1 MPSIKSSRLLELD
14 SLRGIAAVFVVLFHL
29 TMDRFKGKSIFHL
42 GLTGVELFFIISGFV
57 IFMTIEK
64 VTTSKE
70 FIISRVSRLY
80 PTYWFCVTVT
90 MLSYILTKTAVAHN
104 IIPFYLGNLTMFQ
117 SYLFINYLDGSYWTM
132 TVEMVFYIYM
142 LLLFASGY
150 FRKTIS
156 ISTIL
161 LIPLFIYGVWISY
174 KFPGAGSKVFKFL
187 GLVQFFPL
195 FFSGILYYH
204 LKFKERKNSYYI
216 LLLVCFLVQISLFH
230 TIPFRSSL
238 ITFQSYISMV
248 LLYNAVFLLYIFGKL
263 KFIVNPLTVFL
274 GNISYPLYLI
284 HQFVSL
290 NVIMPLLLK
299 YTSFW
304 PAIIIDLIIVIL
316 IGYLINLFIEAPA
329 LRYSRSKWLKRP
341 ISKIAIENETI
352 KI

>member
-1 MPSIKSSRLLELD
+1 
-14 SLRGIAAVFVVLFHL
+14 
-29 TMDRFKGKSIFHL
+29 
-42 GLTGVELFFIISGFV
+42 
-57 IFMTIEK
+57 
-64 VTTSKE
+64 
-70 FIISRVSRLY
+70 
-80 PTYWFCVTVT
+80 
-90 MLSYILTKTAVAHN
+90 
-104 IIPFYLGNLTMFQ
+104 
-117 SYLFINYLDGSYWTM
+117 
-132 TVEMVFYIYM
+132 
-142 LLLFASGY
+142 
-150 FRKTIS
+150 
-156 ISTIL
+156 
-161 LIPLFIYGVWISY
+161 
-174 KFPGAGSKVFKFL
+174 
-187 GLVQFFPL
+187 
-195 FFSGILYYH
+195 
-204 LKFKERKNSYYI
+204 
-216 LLLVCFLVQISLFH
+216 
-230 TIPFRSSL
+230 
-238 ITFQSYISMV
+238 MV